1 MNTQYKTRTL
11 AFAAFLVAGKHLRLD
26 HVEVTDS
33 LGVFVFEDNGR
44 ARQLEAAFHTQEH
57 AHSGRLPPLPLPHC
71 HLARTSSRP
80 RTIDNR
86 PQMPLA
92 VQRVTRLLVARRG
105 SSSVVG
111 CCLSSVVLLC

>member
-44 ARQLEAAFHTQEH
+44 ARQLEAAFHTQDAVVPAQQFYRTVRTLRRMVESGKQRNANQFTTEDSH
-57 AHSGRLPPLPLPHC
+57 A
-71 HLARTSSRP
+71 
-80 RTIDNR
+80 N
-86 PQMPLA
+86 QE
-92 VQRVTRLLVARRG
+92 VTRH
-105 SSSVVG
+105 
-111 CCLSSVVLLC
+111 